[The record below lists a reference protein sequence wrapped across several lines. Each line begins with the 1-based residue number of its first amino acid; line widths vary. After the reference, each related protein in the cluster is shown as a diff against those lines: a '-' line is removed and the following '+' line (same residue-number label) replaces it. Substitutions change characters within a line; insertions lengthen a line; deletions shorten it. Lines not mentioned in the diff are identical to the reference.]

1 MLNYGKRRNAEALF
15 FSGPIEIIFSRLDE
29 FPALLVQF
37 GP

>member
-1 MLNYGKRRNAEALF
+1 MAHTQALI